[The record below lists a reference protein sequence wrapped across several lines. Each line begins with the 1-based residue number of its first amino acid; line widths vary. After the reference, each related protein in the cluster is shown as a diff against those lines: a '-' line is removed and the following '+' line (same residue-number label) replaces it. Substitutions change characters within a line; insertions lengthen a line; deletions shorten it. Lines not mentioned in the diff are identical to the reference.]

1 MNRKIIISVVIVLLG
16 IVVVSGVFLQDMDG
30 IPPVGNITPNETRVT
45 PTRVT
50 PNETRIQTKISKEEA
65 MRLAEH
71 NSKYW
76 GPDIGPPRI
85 GGIVLEEIPRPKDKQ
100 I

>member
-1 MNRKIIISVVIVLLG
+1 
-16 IVVVSGVFLQDMDG
+16 
-30 IPPVGNITPNETRVT
+30 
-45 PTRVT
+45 
-50 PNETRIQTKISKEEA
+50 

>member
-50 PNETRIQTKISKEEA
+50 QMKPVS
-65 MRLAEH
+65 RL
-71 NSKYW
+71 KYQ
-76 GPDIGPPRI
+76 R
-85 GGIVLEEIPRPKDKQ
+85 KKQ
-100 I
+100 